1 MRLPTFTV
9 AASSGLIGLASALA
23 SEGVPYA
30 FHETTVGNLV
40 AEPAD
45 ECFYDVTI
53 PALLDEGFVKY
64 AWVPWSKLSN
74 ESLAIAPH
82 GAFVYKTTNDTLVYE
97 ALSLVPVDSPNATL
111 IFGFG
116 KPFCTAAKTFD
127 DITSGK
133 VNCSSDDEVM
143 NERIRTGLNC
153 WASPMSYTTNEPFV
167 NYKEFAWVSADATK
181 CGEYV
186 YELKDGTGLVQH
198 SCDGKDTNAQP
209 TNDTATGAP
218 SPVPGSTETPAPSG
232 AMIIG
237 SALSSVA
244 VAAVVLLV

>member
-97 ALSLVPVDSPNATL
+97 ALSSPSIRLMPPSFLDSENPSVPLLRHLTISRLVKS
-111 IFGFG
+111 
-116 KPFCTAAKTFD
+116 TAPL
-127 DITSGK
+127 
-133 VNCSSDDEVM
+133 M
-143 NERIRTGLNC
+143 
-153 WASPMSYTTNEPFV
+153 
-167 NYKEFAWVSADATK
+167 TK
-181 CGEYV
+181 
-186 YELKDGTGLVQH
+186 
-198 SCDGKDTNAQP
+198 
-209 TNDTATGAP
+209 
-218 SPVPGSTETPAPSG
+218 
-232 AMIIG
+232 
-237 SALSSVA
+237 
-244 VAAVVLLV
+244 